1 MSAPRSFNYPGS
13 FSVRGLGASAFA
25 APWPRS
31 GGCARASSARARRRA
46 AAGQAFAPHFRLR
59 RQHRGPE
66 QFPSPKQLLAK
77 GINVLPP
84 EGRRGLQA
92 AKTGN
97 ASSAAPA
104 KIDRSIFI
112 GACTDQRPESLRLLT
127 IPSSRSL
134 HGAAHAGN
142 YQGRP
147 KALGPPRA
155 PSPSTRSPRWMERQE
170 HLCALW
176 LAWGA
181 AAQGLNQGTDR
192 LSMG

>member
-1 MSAPRSFNYPGS
+1 MHVSRFSSSTSQAKAQPIERANMRRYSGAEGVCAPLLQLSRKLLST
-13 FSVRGLGASAFA
+13 RLG
-25 APWPRS
+25 
-31 GGCARASSARARRRA
+31 
-46 AAGQAFAPHFRLR
+46 
-59 RQHRGPE
+59 
-66 QFPSPKQLLAK
+66 FPSPKQLRAQ

-155 PSPSTRSPRWMERQE
+155 PSPSHPIPQVD
-170 HLCALW
+170 
-176 LAWGA
+176 GA
-181 AAQGLNQGTDR
+181 ARASLCFVAGLGRGST
-192 LSMG
+192 GIEPGH